1 MAAKEAILEL
11 LKNCSFPN
19 EVLTDKILECVR
31 QHKLG
36 IVPVARY
43 AKEAL
48 NLESLDS
55 ETFGTTVES
64 HVRAMVDMARR
75 TDDTVCLPTTIFQ
88 ELVDKIDDLYITV
101 KKQSE
106 QLVDLEV
113 RLKNEMKLRE
123 SFLVERIEAA
133 GCTCT
138 LRDRPRNEDKS
149 LTGTNVSNRKERK
162 QAKQSR
168 SSSGSQKSRRKS
180 TMDDTGEWSSESEG
194 LLDEEHKRE
203 QAEDIKKATRSEH
216 RSYSRVVQVQLPRP
230 REDQH
235 VGKSKSE
242 ERKSDD
248 RPAWARRTTP
258 PAWESDDDSWAF
270 VTKKKPTVKKAVLYV
285 GNLGTETT
293 EEGVKE
299 FVSRRAEKLG
309 EKAPKIF
316 NVKIFEPKSETR
328 SARLTVAEGD
338 AALLRS
344 PNFWPRPIYARLWNF
359 DFVSKPSLCKED
371 SGSEKEGH
379 EPVNTENDNTASG
392 PSTSSQW
399 RRPVVLPRNL

>member
-19 EVLTDKILECVR
+19 EVLTDKILACVR

-75 TDDTVCLPTTIFQ
+75 NDDNTVCLPTTIFQ

-123 SFLVERIEAA
+123 NFLVERIEAA

-149 LTGTNVSNRKERK
+149 MTGANVPNRKERK

-168 SSSGSQKSRRKS
+168 SSSGSQISRRKS
-180 TMDDTGEWSSESEG
+180 TMGDTGEWSSESEG
-194 LLDEEHKRE
+194 
-203 QAEDIKKATRSEH
+203 
-216 RSYSRVVQVQLPRP
+216 
-230 REDQH
+230 
-235 VGKSKSE
+235 
-242 ERKSDD
+242 
-248 RPAWARRTTP
+248 
-258 PAWESDDDSWAF
+258 
-270 VTKKKPTVKKAVLYV
+270 
-285 GNLGTETT
+285 
-293 EEGVKE
+293 
-299 FVSRRAEKLG
+299 
-309 EKAPKIF
+309 
-316 NVKIFEPKSETR
+316 
-328 SARLTVAEGD
+328 
-338 AALLRS
+338 
-344 PNFWPRPIYARLWNF
+344 
-359 DFVSKPSLCKED
+359 
-371 SGSEKEGH
+371 
-379 EPVNTENDNTASG
+379 
-392 PSTSSQW
+392 
-399 RRPVVLPRNL
+399 

>member
-1 MAAKEAILEL
+1 M
-11 LKNCSFPN
+11 
-19 EVLTDKILECVR
+19 EVNIYT
-31 QHKLG
+31 
-36 IVPVARY
+36 
-43 AKEAL
+43 
-48 NLESLDS
+48 
-55 ETFGTTVES
+55 
-64 HVRAMVDMARR
+64 
-75 TDDTVCLPTTIFQ
+75 
-88 ELVDKIDDLYITV
+88 DKIDDLYITV

-123 SFLVERIEAA
+123 NFLVERIEAA

-149 LTGTNVSNRKERK
+149 MTGANVSNRKERK

-180 TMDDTGEWSSESEG
+180 TMGDTGEWSSESEG
-194 LLDEEHKRE
+194 LDEEHKRE
-203 QAEDIKKATRSEH
+203 QAGDIKKATRSEH

-270 VTKKKPTVKKAVLYV
+270 VTKKKPTEKKAVLFV

-309 EKAPKIF
+309 EKAPKVF

-344 PNFWPRPIYARLWNF
+344 PNFWPRPM
-359 DFVSKPSLCKED
+359 
-371 SGSEKEGH
+371 GH
-379 EPVNTENDNTASG
+379 TCIHLRG
-392 PSTSSQW
+392 KW
-399 RRPVVLPRNL
+399 RPRTPRWYNAALTHTK

>member
-1 MAAKEAILEL
+1 MNCNAKRIELAKFPCSILQEGSRHISIPGTLIYTLSGTVMAAKEAILEL

-19 EVLTDKILECVR
+19 EVLTDTILACVR

-64 HVRAMVDMARR
+64 HVRVMVDMARR
-75 TDDTVCLPTTIFQ
+75 NDDTVCLPTTIFQ
-88 ELVDKIDDLYITV
+88 QLVDKIDDLYITV

-123 SFLVERIEAA
+123 NFLVERIEAM
-133 GCTCT
+133 GCACT
-138 LRDRPRNEDKS
+138 SRDRHRNEEKS
-149 LTGTNVSNRKERK
+149 MTGTNVSNRKERK

-194 LLDEEHKRE
+194 LDEEHKRE

-242 ERKSDD
+242 ERKIDD
-248 RPAWARRTTP
+248 RPAWALRTTP
-258 PAWESDDDSWAF
+258 PAWESDDDSWA
-270 VTKKKPTVKKAVLYV
+270 
-285 GNLGTETT
+285 
-293 EEGVKE
+293 
-299 FVSRRAEKLG
+299 
-309 EKAPKIF
+309 
-316 NVKIFEPKSETR
+316 
-328 SARLTVAEGD
+328 
-338 AALLRS
+338 
-344 PNFWPRPIYARLWNF
+344 
-359 DFVSKPSLCKED
+359 
-371 SGSEKEGH
+371 
-379 EPVNTENDNTASG
+379 
-392 PSTSSQW
+392 SSQKRN
-399 RRPVVLPRNL
+399 RR

>member
-1 MAAKEAILEL
+1 MTTTKSDKTRARLLKPEAVLFGLRGGCVFRFLSLCFVSRSMHPDTILRILELYFHHLLHIRTSLPLLSSLSLIKITLNLWVLSSKVGPGGSIVAVKKRFARTSRGDEERWLGRTVMAAKEAILEL

-19 EVLTDKILECVR
+19 EVLTDKILACVR

-75 TDDTVCLPTTIFQ
+75 NDDTVCLPTTIFQ

-138 LRDRPRNEDKS
+138 LRGAWSDRD
-149 LTGTNVSNRKERK
+149 TNDIFVHCYLIFYFPDFKFSNFFCP
-162 QAKQSR
+162 
-168 SSSGSQKSRRKS
+168 
-180 TMDDTGEWSSESEG
+180 SELHPLIWFFLKNSF
-194 LLDEEHKRE
+194 R
-203 QAEDIKKATRSEH
+203 
-216 RSYSRVVQVQLPRP
+216 
-230 REDQH
+230 
-235 VGKSKSE
+235 
-242 ERKSDD
+242 
-248 RPAWARRTTP
+248 
-258 PAWESDDDSWAF
+258 
-270 VTKKKPTVKKAVLYV
+270 KKKNIQKTTKNALASSIFIVLAIV
-285 GNLGTETT
+285 LKFGT
-293 EEGVKE
+293 
-299 FVSRRAEKLG
+299 
-309 EKAPKIF
+309 P
-316 NVKIFEPKSETR
+316 
-328 SARLTVAEGD
+328 
-338 AALLRS
+338 LLHIQAQNTLLQ
-344 PNFWPRPIYARLWNF
+344 NF
-359 DFVSKPSLCKED
+359 
-371 SGSEKEGH
+371 
-379 EPVNTENDNTASG
+379 
-392 PSTSSQW
+392 
-399 RRPVVLPRNL
+399 

>member
-19 EVLTDKILECVR
+19 EVLTDKILACVR

-75 TDDTVCLPTTIFQ
+75 NDTVCLATTIFQ
-88 ELVDKIDDLYITV
+88 ELVDKVDDLYITV

-123 SFLVERIEAA
+123 NFLVERIEAA

-149 LTGTNVSNRKERK
+149 LTGTNVSNKKERK

-168 SSSGSQKSRRKS
+168 SSSGSQKSSRKS

-194 LLDEEHKRE
+194 LDEEHKRE

-216 RSYSRVVQVQLPRP
+216 RSYSRVVQDQLRPRS
-230 REDQH
+230 REDQN
-235 VGKSKSE
+235 VGKSKS
-242 ERKSDD
+242 
-248 RPAWARRTTP
+248 
-258 PAWESDDDSWAF
+258 
-270 VTKKKPTVKKAVLYV
+270 
-285 GNLGTETT
+285 
-293 EEGVKE
+293 
-299 FVSRRAEKLG
+299 
-309 EKAPKIF
+309 
-316 NVKIFEPKSETR
+316 
-328 SARLTVAEGD
+328 
-338 AALLRS
+338 
-344 PNFWPRPIYARLWNF
+344 
-359 DFVSKPSLCKED
+359 
-371 SGSEKEGH
+371 
-379 EPVNTENDNTASG
+379 
-392 PSTSSQW
+392 
-399 RRPVVLPRNL
+399 

>member
-1 MAAKEAILEL
+1 MSS
-11 LKNCSFPN
+11 NNHF
-19 EVLTDKILECVR
+19 
-31 QHKLG
+31 
-36 IVPVARY
+36 
-43 AKEAL
+43 
-48 NLESLDS
+48 
-55 ETFGTTVES
+55 
-64 HVRAMVDMARR
+64 
-75 TDDTVCLPTTIFQ
+75 PTTGR
-88 ELVDKIDDLYITV
+88 KIDDLYITV

-123 SFLVERIEAA
+123 NFLVERIEAM
-133 GCTCT
+133 GCACT
-138 LRDRPRNEDKS
+138 SRERHRNEDKS

-194 LLDEEHKRE
+194 LDEEHKRE

-230 REDQH
+230 RDDQH

-293 EEGVKE
+293 EEGVQE
-299 FVSRRAEKLG
+299 FVLRRAEKKG
-309 EKAPKIF
+309 EKAPKVF

-359 DFVSKPSLCKED
+359 DFISKPSLCKED

-392 PSTSSQW
+392 PSTPSQ
-399 RRPVVLPRNL
+399 